1 MTDCLYDFLSV
12 FLSICLS
19 VSSCRPVCM
28 LVYLLVFLSACLSV
42 NISICVFL
50 TVYINVFLFM
60 TVSPQATSFKI
71 NIADDHATISCY
83 EMHFSNDEA
92 FNTFVSNYRFFLMMF
107 R

>member
-1 MTDCLYDFLSV
+1 MFVCKYFYLS
-12 FLSICLS
+12 
-19 VSSCRPVCM
+19 
-28 LVYLLVFLSACLSV
+28 
-42 NISICVFL
+42 VFL

-60 TVSPQATSFKI
+60 TVSPQAISFKI

>member
-1 MTDCLYDFLSV
+1 MSVCVFMSTCLYVGLPARLFVCMFVCKYFYL
-12 FLSICLS
+12 CLS
-19 VSSCRPVCM
+19 NS
-28 LVYLLVFLSACLSV
+28 LYKCL
-42 NISICVFL
+42 
-50 TVYINVFLFM
+50 LFM
-60 TVSPQATSFKI
+60 TVSPQAISFKI